1 MNRRLRWPL
10 GVVVGLLALV
20 GVGASA
26 THYLQEPYNPGFLQ
40 YPTIVAFHVVLG
52 GIYLA
57 LAPLQFVRRLR
68 SRHPGYHRW
77 AGRGLVSI
85 GLVVGATALFMGF
98 VIPFSGWGER
108 VISVFSAV
116 CSSRRSSRVSYTF
129 GLDGWR
135 RTGSG

>member
-1 MNRRLRWPL
+1 
-10 GVVVGLLALV
+10 
-20 GVGASA
+20 
-26 THYLQEPYNPGFLQ
+26 
-40 YPTIVAFHVVLG
+40 VVLG

-116 CSSRRSSRVSYTF
+116 CSSWRSSRVSYTF